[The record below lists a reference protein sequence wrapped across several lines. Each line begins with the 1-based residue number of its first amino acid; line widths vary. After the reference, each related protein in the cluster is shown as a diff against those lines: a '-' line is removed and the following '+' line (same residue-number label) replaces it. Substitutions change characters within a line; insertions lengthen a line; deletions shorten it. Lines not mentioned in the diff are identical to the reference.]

1 MSNIGIIG
9 SGSFGCALANI
20 LSERN
25 NVKIWSYLQDEAD
38 TINNEHKCM
47 YLKDLVLNPN
57 VTASTDY
64 EKVIENTEYL
74 VMVTPSRV
82 VRETCKNIK
91 DYVTNQEIILLSK
104 GMEEE
109 KLLSE
114 VIFEELG
121 KNPSVISG
129 PSHAEQLSRRVPT
142 YVMYSGKK
150 EIKNLFEND
159 YFHLTYTDDPIG
171 MQLGATLKNIV
182 SLGSGIVE
190 GLGYE
195 SNTLS
200 YFITEGLREINEIS
214 TKMGAKTETIYG
226 LAGLG
231 DLLTTS
237 LSMDSRN
244 KRAGL
249 LLASGKSIEE
259 VRYEIGMTIEGLDS
273 LKSGY
278 NLSKKYNLDTKIID
292 SLYNIVYNKK
302 DVKTVLKKELTL

>member
-1 MSNIGIIG
+1 MNIAIIG
-9 SGSFGCALANI
+9 SGSFGCALAKI
-20 LSERN
+20 LSKRN
-25 NVKIWSYLQDEAD
+25 NVKIWSYLQEEAD
-38 TINNEHKCM
+38 MINNEHRCKFV
-47 YLKDLVLNPN
+47 KDLVLDES
-57 VTASTDY
+57 VIASTNY
-64 EKVIENTEYL
+64 EKVIENTQIIVL
-74 VMVTPSRV
+74 VTPSRV
-82 VRETCKNIK
+82 VRETCNNIK
-91 DYVTNQEIILLSK
+91 NFVTNQDVVLLSK

-114 VIFEELG
+114 VISEELG
-121 KNPSVISG
+121 IEPSVISG
-129 PSHAEQLSRRVPT
+129 PSHAEQIARDIPT
-142 YVMYSGKK
+142 FVMYSGNK
-150 EIKNLFEND
+150 ELKEVFETDN
-159 YFHLTYTDDPIG
+159 FHLTYTDDSIG
-171 MQLGATLKNIV
+171 MQLGAALKNII

-214 TKMGAKTETIYG
+214 IRMGAKTETIYG

-249 LLASGKSIEE
+249 LLAQGKTIDE
-259 VRYEIGMTIEGLDS
+259 VRKEVGMTIEGLDS

-278 NLSKKYNLDTKIID
+278 NLAKKYNIEAKIINN
-292 SLYNIVYNKK
+292 LYDIIYNGK
-302 DVKTVLKKELTL
+302 DVKTILK

>member
-1 MSNIGIIG
+1 MNIAIIG
-9 SGSFGCALANI
+9 SGSFGCVLSKI
-20 LSERN
+20 LSEKN
-25 NVKIWSYLQDEAD
+25 NVKIWSYLQEEAD
-38 TINNEHKCM
+38 MINNEHKCM
-47 YLKDLVLNPN
+47 FIKDLVLDESIK
-57 VTASTDY
+57 ASTDY
-64 EKVIENTEYL
+64 QKVIEDSNIIVL
-74 VMVTPSRV
+74 VTPSRV
-82 VRETCKNIK
+82 IRETCKNIK
-91 DYVTNQEIILLSK
+91 NFITNQEIVLLSK
-104 GMEEE
+104 GMEDE

-121 KNPSVISG
+121 KEPSVISG
-129 PSHAEQLSRRVPT
+129 PSHAEQLSRDIPT
-142 YVMYSGKK
+142 YVMYSGNKELK
-150 EIKNLFEND
+150 EIFETD
-159 YFHLTYTDDPIG
+159 YFHLTYTDDSIG
-171 MQLGATLKNIV
+171 MQLGAALKNII

-214 TKMGAKTETIYG
+214 VKMGAKTETIYG

-249 LLASGKSIEE
+249 LLAKGKSIEE
-259 VRYEIGMTIEGLDS
+259 VRNEIGMTIEGLDS

-278 NLSKKYNLDTKIID
+278 KLAKKYNIEAKIINN
-292 SLYNIVYNKK
+292 LYDIIYNEK
-302 DVKTVLKKELTL
+302 DVKTILK

>member
-1 MSNIGIIG
+1 MNIAIIG
-9 SGSFGCALANI
+9 SGSFGCALVNV
-20 LSERN
+20 LSKKN
-25 NVKIWSYLQDEAD
+25 NVKIWSYLGEEAD
-38 TINNEHKCM
+38 LINNEHKCM
-47 YLKDLVLNPN
+47 FIKDLEINSN
-57 VTASTDY
+57 VVASTDY
-64 EKVIENTEYL
+64 GKVIENTDYIL
-74 VMVTPSRV
+74 LVTPSRV
-82 VRETCKNIK
+82 IRETCKNIK
-91 DYVTNQEIILLSK
+91 DYITNQEIVLLSK

-114 VIFEELG
+114 VIYEELG
-121 KNPSVISG
+121 INPSIISG
-129 PSHAEQLSRRVPT
+129 PSHAEQIARDIPT
-142 YVMYSGKK
+142 FVMYSGN
-150 EIKNLFEND
+150 KNLKDVFETDN
-159 YFHLTYTDDPIG
+159 FHLTYTDDSIG
-171 MQLGATLKNIV
+171 MELGASLKNII

-214 TKMGAKTETIYG
+214 VKMGAKTETIYG

-249 LLASGKSIEE
+249 LLAKGKSIDE
-259 VRYEIGMTIEGLDS
+259 VRNEIGMTIEGLDS

-278 NLSKKYNLDTKIID
+278 ILAKKYGTDAKIINN
-292 SLYNIVYNKK
+292 LYDIIYNNK
-302 DVKTVLKKELTL
+302 DVKTILD

>member
-1 MSNIGIIG
+1 MSNIAIIG

-57 VTASTDY
+57 VTASTNY

-114 VIFEELG
+114 VIYEELG
-121 KNPSVISG
+121 VNPSVISG
-129 PSHAEQLSRRVPT
+129 PSHAEQLSRKVPT

-150 EIKNLFEND
+150 EIKDLFETD
-159 YFHLTYTDDPIG
+159 YFHLTYTDDSIG

-214 TKMGAKTETIYG
+214 IKMGAKTDTIYG

-249 LLASGKSIEE
+249 LLAQGKSIEE

-278 NLSKKYNLDTKIID
+278 SLSKKYNLDTKIID
-292 SLYNIVYNKK
+292 NLYNIIYNNK
-302 DVKTVLKKELTL
+302 DIKTILD

>member
-1 MSNIGIIG
+1 MNIAIIG
-9 SGSFGCALANI
+9 SGSFGCALAKI
-20 LSERN
+20 LSRKN
-25 NVKIWSYLQDEAD
+25 NVKIWSYLQEEAD
-38 TINNEHKCM
+38 LINNEHKCM
-47 YLKDLVLNPN
+47 FIKDLVIDNS
-57 VTASTDY
+57 VIASTDY
-64 EKVIENTEYL
+64 QKVIENTQII
-74 VMVTPSRV
+74 VIVTPSRV

-91 DYVTNQEIILLSK
+91 DFVTDQEIVLLSK
-104 GMEEE
+104 GMEDE

-121 KNPSVISG
+121 KNTSVISG
-129 PSHAEQLSRRVPT
+129 PSHAEQLSRNIPT
-142 YVMYSGKK
+142 FVMYSGNKALK
-150 EIKNLFEND
+150 EVFETDN
-159 YFHLTYTDDPIG
+159 FHLTYTDDPIG
-171 MQLGATLKNIV
+171 MQLGATLKNII

-200 YFITEGLREINEIS
+200 YFITEGLREISEIS
-214 TKMGAKTETIYG
+214 VKMGAKTETIYG

-278 NLSKKYNLDTKIID
+278 NLAKKYNIEAKIID
-292 SLYNIVYNKK
+292 NLYNIIYNNK
-302 DVKTVLKKELTL
+302 DIKTILD

>member
-1 MSNIGIIG
+1 MNIAIIG
-9 SGSFGCALANI
+9 SGSFGCALAKI
-20 LSERN
+20 LSKKN
-25 NVKIWSYLQDEAD
+25 NVKIWSYLQEEAD
-38 TINNEHKCM
+38 MINNEHRCKFV
-47 YLKDLVLNPN
+47 KDLVLDES
-57 VTASTDY
+57 VIASTNY
-64 EKVIENTEYL
+64 EKVIENTQIIIL
-74 VMVTPSRV
+74 VTPSRV

-91 DYVTNQEIILLSK
+91 NFITNQDVVLLSK

-114 VIFEELG
+114 VIYEELG
-121 KNPSVISG
+121 IEPSVISG
-129 PSHAEQLSRRVPT
+129 PSHAEQITRDIPT
-142 YVMYSGKK
+142 FVMYSGNK
-150 EIKNLFEND
+150 ELKEVFETDN
-159 YFHLTYTDDPIG
+159 FHLTYTDDSIG
-171 MQLGATLKNIV
+171 MQLGAALKNII

-200 YFITEGLREINEIS
+200 YFITEGLREINEVSI
-214 TKMGAKTETIYG
+214 KMGAKTETIYG

-249 LLASGKSIEE
+249 LLAQGKTIDE
-259 VRYEIGMTIEGLDS
+259 VRKEVGMTIEGLDS

-278 NLSKKYNLDTKIID
+278 NLAKKYNIEAKIINN
-292 SLYNIVYNKK
+292 LYDIIYNGK
-302 DVKTVLKKELTL
+302 DVKTILK

>member
-1 MSNIGIIG
+1 MNIAIIG
-9 SGSFGCALANI
+9 SGSFGCVLSKI
-20 LSERN
+20 LSEKN
-25 NVKIWSYLQDEAD
+25 NVKIWSYLQEEAD
-38 TINNEHKCM
+38 MINNEHKCM
-47 YLKDLVLNPN
+47 FIKDLVLDESIK
-57 VTASTDY
+57 ASTDY
-64 EKVIENTEYL
+64 QKVIEDSNIIVL
-74 VMVTPSRV
+74 VTPSRV
-82 VRETCKNIK
+82 IRETCKNIK
-91 DYVTNQEIILLSK
+91 NFITNQEIVLLSK
-104 GMEEE
+104 GMEDE

-121 KNPSVISG
+121 KEPSVISG
-129 PSHAEQLSRRVPT
+129 PSHAEQLSRDIPT
-142 YVMYSGKK
+142 YVMYSGNKELK
-150 EIKNLFEND
+150 EIFETD
-159 YFHLTYTDDPIG
+159 YFHLTYTDDSIG
-171 MQLGATLKNIV
+171 MQLGAALKNII

-214 TKMGAKTETIYG
+214 VKMGAKTETIYG

-249 LLASGKSIEE
+249 LLAKGKSIEE
-259 VRYEIGMTIEGLDS
+259 VRNEIGMTIEGLDS

-278 NLSKKYNLDTKIID
+278 KLAKKYNIEAKIINN
-292 SLYNIVYNKK
+292 LYDIIYNEK
-302 DVKTVLKKELTL
+302 DVKTIL

>member
-1 MSNIGIIG
+1 MNIAIIG
-9 SGSFGCALANI
+9 SGSFGCALAKI
-20 LSERN
+20 LSKN
-25 NVKIWSYLQDEAD
+25 NDVKIWSYLQEEAD
-38 TINNEHKCM
+38 MINNEHKCM
-47 YLKDLVLNPN
+47 FIEGLVLDESI
-57 VTASTDY
+57 TASTDY
-64 EKVIENTEYL
+64 QKVIENTQIIVL
-74 VMVTPSRV
+74 VTPSKV

-91 DYVTNQEIILLSK
+91 NYVTDQEVVLLSK

-109 KLLSE
+109 KILSE

-121 KNPSVISG
+121 KKPSVISG
-129 PSHAEQLSRRVPT
+129 PSHAEQIARDIPT
-142 YVMYSGKK
+142 FVMYSGNK
-150 EIKNLFEND
+150 EIKDVFETDN
-159 YFHLTYTDDPIG
+159 FHLTYTDDVIG

-214 TKMGAKTETIYG
+214 IKMGAKTETIYG

-249 LLASGKSIEE
+249 LLAQGKSIDE
-259 VRYEIGMTIEGLDS
+259 VRKEVGMTIEGLDS

-278 NLSKKYNLDTKIID
+278 SLAKKYNIDAKIID
-292 SLYNIVYNKK
+292 NLYNIIYNNK
-302 DVKTVLKKELTL
+302 DIKTILD

>member
-1 MSNIGIIG
+1 MNIAIIG
-9 SGSFGCALANI
+9 SGSFGCALAKI
-20 LSERN
+20 LSKKN
-25 NVKIWSYLQDEAD
+25 NVKIWSFLQEEAD
-38 TINNEHKCM
+38 MINNEHRCKFV
-47 YLKDLVLNPN
+47 KDLVLGESII
-57 VTASTDY
+57 ASTDY
-64 EKVIENTEYL
+64 QKVIENTQIIVL
-74 VMVTPSRV
+74 VTPSRV
-82 VRETCKNIK
+82 IRETCQNIK
-91 DYVTNQEIILLSK
+91 NYITNQEIVLLSK

-114 VIFEELG
+114 VIYEELG
-121 KNPSVISG
+121 IEPSVISG
-129 PSHAEQLSRRVPT
+129 PSHAEQISRDIPT
-142 YVMYSGKK
+142 FVMYSGNKDL
-150 EIKNLFEND
+150 KNIFETDN
-159 YFHLTYTDDPIG
+159 FHLTYTDDSIG
-171 MQLGATLKNIV
+171 MQLGAALKNII

-214 TKMGAKTETIYG
+214 IRMGAKSETIYG

-249 LLASGKSIEE
+249 FLAQGKSIDE
-259 VRYEIGMTIEGLDS
+259 VRKEVGMTIEGLDS

-278 NLSKKYNLDTKIID
+278 NLAKKYNIEAKIID
-292 SLYNIVYNKK
+292 NLYNIIYNNK
-302 DVKTVLKKELTL
+302 DIKTILD

>member
-1 MSNIGIIG
+1 MNIAIIG
-9 SGSFGCALANI
+9 SGSFGCVLAKM
-20 LSERN
+20 LSKKN
-25 NVKIWSYLQDEAD
+25 NVKIWSYLQEEAD
-38 TINNEHKCM
+38 MINNEHKCM
-47 YLKDLVLNPN
+47 FVDNLVLDDS
-57 VTASTDY
+57 VIASTDY
-64 EKVIENTEYL
+64 QKVIENSQIIVL
-74 VMVTPSRV
+74 VTPSRV

-91 DYVTNQEIILLSK
+91 NYVTNQEIVLLSK

-121 KNPSVISG
+121 KTTSVISG
-129 PSHAEQLSRRVPT
+129 PSHAEQITRNIPT
-142 YVMYSGKK
+142 FVMYSGNKDLK
-150 EIKNLFEND
+150 EVFETEN
-159 YFHLTYTDDPIG
+159 FHLTYTDDSIG

-200 YFITEGLREINEIS
+200 YFITEGLREINKIAVNL
-214 TKMGAKTETIYG
+214 GAKSETIYG

-249 LLASGKSIEE
+249 LLAQGKSIDE
-259 VRYEIGMTIEGLDS
+259 VRNEIGMTIEGLDS

-278 NLSKKYNLDTKIID
+278 LLAKKYNINAKIID
-292 SLYNIVYNKK
+292 NLYNIIYNNK
-302 DVKTVLKKELTL
+302 DVKTILD

>member
-1 MSNIGIIG
+1 MNIAIIG
-9 SGSFGCALANI
+9 SGSFGCALAKI
-20 LSERN
+20 LSKKN
-25 NVKIWSYLQDEAD
+25 NVKIWSYLQEEAD
-38 TINNEHKCM
+38 MINNEHKCKFI
-47 YLKDLVLNPN
+47 KDLVLDGS
-57 VTASTDY
+57 VIASTNY
-64 EKVIENTEYL
+64 EKVIENTQIIVL
-74 VMVTPSRV
+74 VTPSRV

-91 DYVTNQEIILLSK
+91 NFVTNQDVVLLSK

-114 VIFEELG
+114 VIYEELG
-121 KNPSVISG
+121 IEPSVISG
-129 PSHAEQLSRRVPT
+129 PSHAEQIARDIPT
-142 YVMYSGKK
+142 FVMYSGNK
-150 EIKNLFEND
+150 ELKSIFETDN
-159 YFHLTYTDDPIG
+159 FHLTYTDDAIG
-171 MQLGATLKNIV
+171 MQLGATLKNII

-214 TKMGAKTETIYG
+214 LKMGAKTETIYG

-249 LLASGKSIEE
+249 LLAQGKSIDE
-259 VRYEIGMTIEGLDS
+259 VRKEVGMTIEGLDS

-278 NLSKKYNLDTKIID
+278 NLAKKYNIEAKIID
-292 SLYNIVYNKK
+292 NLYNIIYNNK
-302 DVKTVLKKELTL
+302 DIKTILD

>member
-1 MSNIGIIG
+1 MNIAIIG
-9 SGSFGCALANI
+9 SGSFGCALAKI
-20 LSERN
+20 LSKKN
-25 NVKIWSYLQDEAD
+25 NVKIWSYLQEEAD
-38 TINNEHKCM
+38 MINNEHRCKFV
-47 YLKDLVLNPN
+47 KDLVLGESII
-57 VTASTDY
+57 ASTDY
-64 EKVIENTEYL
+64 QKVIENTQIIVL
-74 VMVTPSRV
+74 VTPSRV
-82 VRETCKNIK
+82 LRETCKNIK
-91 DYVTNQEIILLSK
+91 NYITNQEIVLLSK

-114 VIFEELG
+114 VIYEELG
-121 KNPSVISG
+121 IEPSVISG
-129 PSHAEQLSRRVPT
+129 PSHAEQISRDIPT
-142 YVMYSGKK
+142 FVMYSGNKDL
-150 EIKNLFEND
+150 KNIFETDN
-159 YFHLTYTDDPIG
+159 FHLTYTDDSIG
-171 MQLGATLKNIV
+171 MQLGAALKNII

-214 TKMGAKTETIYG
+214 IRMGAKSETIYG

-249 LLASGKSIEE
+249 FLAQGKSIDE
-259 VRYEIGMTIEGLDS
+259 VRKEVGMTIEGLDS

-278 NLSKKYNLDTKIID
+278 SLAKKYNIEAKIID
-292 SLYNIVYNKK
+292 NLYNIIYNNK
-302 DVKTVLKKELTL
+302 DIKTILD

>member
-1 MSNIGIIG
+1 MNIAIIG
-9 SGSFGCALANI
+9 SGSFGCALAKI
-20 LSERN
+20 LSKKN
-25 NVKIWSYLQDEAD
+25 NVKIWSYLQEEAD
-38 TINNEHKCM
+38 MINNEHKCM
-47 YLKDLVLNPN
+47 FIKDLVLDES
-57 VTASTDY
+57 VIASTNY
-64 EKVIENTEYL
+64 QKVIENTQIIVL
-74 VMVTPSRV
+74 VTPSRV

-91 DYVTNQEIILLSK
+91 NYVTDQEIVLLSK

-109 KLLSE
+109 KFLSE

-121 KNPSVISG
+121 KNPSIISG
-129 PSHAEQLSRRVPT
+129 PSHAEQIARDIPT
-142 YVMYSGKK
+142 FVMYSGNEK
-150 EIKNLFEND
+150 IKDIFETDN
-159 YFHLTYTDDPIG
+159 FHLTYTDDSIG
-171 MQLGATLKNIV
+171 IQLGATLKNIV

-200 YFITEGLREINEIS
+200 YFITEGLREINEIAVN
-214 TKMGAKTETIYG
+214 MGAKSETIYG

-249 LLASGKSIEE
+249 LLAKGKSIDE
-259 VRYEIGMTIEGLDS
+259 VRQEIGMTIEGLDS

-278 NLSKKYNLDTKIID
+278 NLAKKYNIDAKIID
-292 SLYNIVYNKK
+292 NLYNIIYNNE
-302 DVKTVLKKELTL
+302 DVKTILE

>member
-1 MSNIGIIG
+1 MNIAIIG

-20 LSERN
+20 LSKKN
-25 NVKIWSYLQDEAD
+25 KVKIWSYLQEEAD
-38 TINNEHKCM
+38 MINNEHKCKFI
-47 YLKDLVLNPN
+47 KDLVLDDNIK
-57 VTASTDY
+57 ASTSY
-64 EKVIENTEYL
+64 EEVIKNTNYIVL
-74 VMVTPSRV
+74 VTPSKV

-91 DYVTNQEIILLSK
+91 NYVSNQEIVLLSK
-104 GMEEE
+104 GMEDE
-109 KLLSE
+109 KLLTE

-121 KNPSVISG
+121 KKSSVISG
-129 PSHAEQLSRRVPT
+129 PSHAEQISRNIPT
-142 YVMYSGKK
+142 YVLYSGNK
-150 EIKNLFEND
+150 EIKEVFETD
-159 YFHLTYTDDPIG
+159 SFHLTYTDDYIG
-171 MQLGATLKNIV
+171 MQLGASLKNII
-182 SLGSGIVE
+182 SIGSGIVE

-214 TKMGAKTETIYG
+214 VKMGGKSETIYG

-249 LLASGKSIEE
+249 LLAKGKSIDE
-259 VRYEIGMTIEGLDS
+259 VKNEIGMTIEGLDS

-278 NLSKKYNLDTKIID
+278 NLAKKYNIDAKIINN
-292 SLYNIVYNKK
+292 LYDIIYNEK
-302 DVKTVLKKELTL
+302 DVKTILK